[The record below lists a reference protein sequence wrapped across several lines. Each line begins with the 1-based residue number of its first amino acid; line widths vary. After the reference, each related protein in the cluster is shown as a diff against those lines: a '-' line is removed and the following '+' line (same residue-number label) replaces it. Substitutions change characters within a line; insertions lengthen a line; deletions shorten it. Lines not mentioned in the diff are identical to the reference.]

1 MSARTKTKR
10 YLRRV
15 TAALRACG
23 VYRKS
28 VAKGI
33 RADLEDYLDEH
44 PDATEQA
51 LQAHFGHPEEY
62 VKEFLSGMDSEEL
75 ARDLSAKRLRGKL
88 AVIIAVVLVVL
99 AVALVIWAGMRN
111 NQPSAPTD
119 PPSADATDPT
129 PDNSTAPT
137 VNPYL
142 EHSSPILSDSSQ
154 RYLTADDLEQLSA
167 MELAL
172 ARSEILAR
180 QGVIFKDSELDAYFA
195 AQEWYQRAVAEA
207 DFDQT
212 TLSDQESANIQLI
225 GLYEKI
231 AGGDFAPAPN
241 NPYIA
246 YYDPDVELLLP
257 KSSNTRLTAEDL
269 AGLNADQLLLLRNQ
283 IIALHGYAFDDQ
295 ELMEYF
301 LQCAWYRPSTPPG
314 RTDLVKGVSALEY
327 DNMRFI
333 FQYEQD
339 PEAFTD
345 AD

>member
-62 VKEFLSGMDSEEL
+62 VKEFLAGMDSEEL

-88 AVIIAVVLVVL
+88 AVAVAVVLLVL
-99 AVALVIWAGMRN
+99 AVGVALWAGMRH
-111 NQPSAPTD
+111 NQSSTPTEPSTTV
-119 PPSADATDPT
+119 ATDPI
-129 PDNSTAPT
+129 PDDTTAPT
-137 VNPYL
+137 VNPYM
-142 EHSSPILSDSSQ
+142 EVGSPVLPDSDR
-154 RYLTADDLEQLSA
+154 RYLTANDLELLSV

-180 QGVIFKDSELDAYFA
+180 HGVIFADEALCAYFD
-195 AQEWYQRAVAEA
+195 AQEWYESAVAEA
-207 DFDQT
+207 EFDQT
-212 TLSDQESANIQLI
+212 TLSDQESVNLQLI
-225 GLYEKI
+225 GLYEEI
-231 AGGDFAPAPN
+231 AAGGYAPTAN
-241 NPYIA
+241 NPYMA
-246 YYDPDVELLLP
+246 YYDPAVERLLP
-257 KSSNTRLTAEDL
+257 KSSNTRLTEEDL

-283 IIALHGYAFDDQ
+283 IIALHGYAF
-295 ELMEYF
+295 EEPHLMEYF
-301 LQCAWYRPSTPPG
+301 LQCSWYRPCVPAG
-314 RTDLVKGVSALEY
+314 RTDLLKGMSELEY
-327 DNMRFI
+327 DNMSFI
-333 FQYEQD
+333 FQYEQSL
-339 PEAFTD
+339 
-345 AD
+345 